1 MTELNNR
8 RYLLARLPEML
19 ASGDPIGVVQ
29 IDVDYFKLV
38 NDGYGHAAG
47 DAVLRELCHLFMA
60 SRRDGDITVRW
71 GGEEFLLLLQDV
83 EVADV
88 CTIAERLRCD
98 IAARDFP
105 DGRGGRIQLTC
116 SIGFSMYPLAL
127 DVDRTTFNAAIEL
140 ADLALYRAKQD
151 GRNACVGL
159 VATAPLSAEIMRF
172 PFASQLDALLASG
185 QLRWVREGS

>member
-1 MTELNNR
+1 
-8 RYLLARLPEML
+8 
-19 ASGDPIGVVQ
+19 
-29 IDVDYFKLV
+29 
-38 NDGYGHAAG
+38 
-47 DAVLRELCHLFMA
+47 
-60 SRRDGDITVRW
+60 
-71 GGEEFLLLLQDV
+71 
-83 EVADV
+83 
-88 CTIAERLRCD
+88 
-98 IAARDFP
+98 
-105 DGRGGRIQLTC
+105 
-116 SIGFSMYPLAL
+116 MYPLAL